1 MAGINRE
8 YRDRLFKFI
17 FGNEENKDWTI
28 SLYNALRWPDSKEAD
43 AESITF
49 NTIEDVL
56 YMGMK
61 NDVSFLVGDCI
72 TFFEQQAKYNPNMPM
87 RFFIYAAMVYQKY
100 IQDKENVFNM
110 YSPTLQR
117 APSPRCVC
125 FYNGN
130 SEIDDCTVLKLSDAF
145 GGKSDIEVNVTLL
158 NINYG
163 RNKDLLDRCK
173 PLKEYSWFTTTV
185 TEKQNEGM
193 SHGEAVN
200 AALDEMPDDFL
211 IKKFLILNRVE
222 VKDMCLTEYDEEWYR
237 SMDRAE
243 SLAEGKA
250 IGREEGKEEGTIKT
264 LFGLVHDG
272 LITEEKAAEKANV
285 SVAEFRKLAAQY
297 S

>member
-28 SLYNALRWPDSKEAD
+28 SLYNALRWPDSKPAD
-43 AESITF
+43 ADSITF

-100 IQDKENVFNM
+100 IQNKENAFNM

-130 SEIDDCTVLKLSDAF
+130 SEIEDRTVLKLSDAF
-145 GGKSDIEVNVTLL
+145 NGKSDIEVNVTLL

-163 RNKDLLDRCK
+163 RNRELLDRCK

-185 TEKQNEGM
+185 MRKQKDGIELEKAIDET
-193 SHGEAVN
+193 
-200 AALDEMPDDFL
+200 LDEMPDDFV
-211 IKKFLILNRVE
+211 IKKFLIANKAE
-222 VKDMCLTEYDEEWYR
+222 VRSMCLTEFNEEKFKAR
-237 SMDRAE
+237 ERAE
-243 SLAEGKA
+243 GRAEGKA
-250 IGREEGKEEGTIKT
+250 EGRLDMLVNLVRK
-264 LFGLVHDG
+264 GLLSEDNA
-272 LITEEKAAEKANV
+272 AAEAKMTV
-285 SVAEFRKLAAQY
+285 DEFRKQMSQL
-297 S
+297 SVS

>member
-1 MAGINRE
+1 MTASPSS
-8 YRDRLFKFI
+8 
-17 FGNEENKDWTI
+17 NK
-28 SLYNALRWPDSKEAD
+28 E
-43 AESITF
+43 
-49 NTIEDVL
+49 
-56 YMGMK
+56 
-61 NDVSFLVGDCI
+61 
-72 TFFEQQAKYNPNMPM
+72 AKYNPNMPM

-100 IQDKENVFNM
+100 IQNKENAFNM

-130 SEIDDCTVLKLSDAF
+130 SEIEDRTVLKLSDAF

-185 TEKQNEGM
+185 TEKQNAGM
-193 SHGEAVN
+193 SLGDAVN

-250 IGREEGKEEGTIKT
+250 IGREEGKAEERIS
-264 LFGLVHDG
+264 LLSGLVHDG
-272 LITEEKAAEKANV
+272 TLSLEKAAEKAGMTV
-285 SVAEFRKLAAQY
+285 DEFRKQMNQQPE
-297 S
+297 